1 MINGYPIYCEPIR
14 KYTSEFWRQIVPPD
28 ATPFVLEQVNSRRT
42 RETESIEY
50 RGVAR
55 EGGVWWWWIA
65 IGNLN
70 SIITILTNFL
80 FERWYIERR
89 LKELPRP

>member
-14 KYTSEFWRQIVPPD
+14 KYTTEIWRQIVPPD
-28 ATPFVLEQVNSRRT
+28 ATPFVLEQVK
-42 RETESIEY
+42 ESGDAGDGEY
-50 RGVAR
+50 RGAAR
-55 EGGVWWWWIA
+55 KGAVRRWIS
-65 IGNLN
+65 IWDLN

-80 FERWYIERR
+80 FERWYIVRR